1 MRTLFILILSLVS
14 QLAVASGT
22 QLKGI
27 DATYSKGEGR
37 LELTLDGPAKY
48 TSFSLERP
56 HRLVVDIKGTKLK
69 TKLPKRGFKGTPV
82 TKVRHGYR
90 DKGAKL
96 RLVFEL
102 DRPLKSKLKMEG
114 SRLVAHLSAPPKI
127 VKKPAKPSKPVRTIK
142 QVAKAA
148 GLRDVVVAIDAG
160 HGGKDVGA
168 EGPNGVYEKNV
179 VLAVARKLK
188 KLIDRERGMRAVM
201 IRDGDKFLR
210 LRTRMNKARDNQ
222 ADLFISLHAN
232 SFSDPKVRGASVYVL
247 SNRGASS
254 EAARWLAKKEN
265 DADLIGGVTLDD
277 KQDGLGAVLLDLAQN
292 ATLEDSI
299 VAAGE
304 VLSQF
309 KRRGKVHKRTV
320 ERAGFL
326 VLKSPDIPSM
336 LVELAFI
343 SNPQEERSLNSS
355 RDQGK
360 MAKSLLGGIRGY
372 FAKNAPPGTLI
383 AERNRKQGKRIS
395 AVGRPATGG

>member
-1 MRTLFILILSLVS
+1 MRALFILILSFVS
-14 QLAVASGT
+14 QLAIASG
-22 QLKGI
+22 
-27 DATYSKGEGR
+27 ATLSAVGGSFSKDSGR
-37 LELTLDGPAKY
+37 LELTLDGPAKFS
-48 TSFSLERP
+48 SFTLEKP
-56 HRLVVDIKGTKLK
+56 HRLVVDLK
-69 TKLPKRGFKGTPV
+69 ETRLKAQLPRRGIKGTPV

-102 DRPLKSKLKMEG
+102 DRPLKSKLKRKG
-114 SRLVAHLSAPPKI
+114 NRLVAHLSAARKVVKRAPP
-127 VKKPAKPSKPVRTIK
+127 PKPVRTIK

-148 GLRDVVVAIDAG
+148 AHRDVVVAIDAG

-168 EGPNGVYEKNV
+168 EGPNGIYEKDV

-188 KLIDRERGMRAVM
+188 RLIDRERGMKAVL
-201 IRDGDKFLR
+201 IRNGDRFLR
-210 LRTRMNKARDNQ
+210 LRTRINKARDSK

-265 DADLIGGVTLDD
+265 DADLIGGVSLDEQ
-277 KQDGLGAVLLDLAQN
+277 QDGIGAVLLDLAQN

-304 VLSQF
+304 VLGQF
-309 KRRGKVHKRTV
+309 KRNGKVHKRGV

-343 SNPQEERSLNSS
+343 SNPDEERKLNSS
-355 RDQGK
+355 RHQSR
-360 MAKSLLGGIRGY
+360 MARSLLGGVRGY
-372 FAKNAPPGTLI
+372 FAKNAPPGTLL
-383 AERNRKQGKRIS
+383 AEQNRKKRKQVS
-395 AVGRPATGG
+395 TAGRSVTGG